1 MTAGRGGIR
10 RYPVS
15 APLSPLVHSVIAYQT
30 TFRKPSSS
38 RGGEGRGGEGKGIE
52 VIALERLRHV
62 TF

>member
-15 APLSPLVHSVIAYQT
+15 APLSPLVHSVVAYQT

-38 RGGEGRGGEGKGIE
+38 RGGEGRGGEGIE
-52 VIALERLRHV
+52 VFALERLRHV